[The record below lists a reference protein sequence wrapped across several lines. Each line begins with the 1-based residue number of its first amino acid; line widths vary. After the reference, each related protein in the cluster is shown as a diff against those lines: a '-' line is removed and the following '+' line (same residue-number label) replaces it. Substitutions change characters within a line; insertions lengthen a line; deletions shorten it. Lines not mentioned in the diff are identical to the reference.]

1 MNIFVHTDIYMYVN
15 CVIQFF
21 QVMLSFREIWAL
33 LNTGTERN
41 IPEYAG
47 MRRNDTGMKRNEQE
61 WYRNIPKR
69 AGMTPE

>member
-1 MNIFVHTDIYMYVN
+1 MNELKTKPAYEFLSGIYINETFAVIFIY
-15 CVIQFF
+15 
-21 QVMLSFREIWAL
+21 SKGPSSRAL

-47 MRRNDTGMKRNEQE
+47 MRRNEQE

-69 AGMTPE
+69 AGKAPE